1 MLFSINKIK
10 EKENNSLIIYCV
22 NHSQTGAVN
31 PPFEN
36 LEEKKKKKQNNN
48 IFVI

>member
-22 NHSQTGAVN
+22 SHSQPGAVN

-36 LEEKKKKKQNNN
+36 LEEKKKKNNN

>member
-1 MLFSINKIK
+1 MLFSINKRK

-22 NHSQTGAVN
+22 SRSQTGAVN

-36 LEEKKKKKQNNN
+36 LEEKKKKNH

>member
-22 NHSQTGAVN
+22 SRSRTGVVH

-36 LEEKKKKKQNNN
+36 LEEKKKNNN